1 MPDNEPGLNQQ
12 REEGPVLKESDIQA
26 KIDLWS
32 QNQPKRETISLDKS
46 NYVGNERNLSVKL
59 KIFYK

>member
-32 QNQPKRETISLDKS
+32 QNQPKRETIYQIIQRLT
-46 NYVGNERNLSVKL
+46 
-59 KIFYK
+59 